1 MAAAKVAKRAR
12 DRFVHESSPQEKSER
27 EQYLTPMNVAETAI
41 GMLEDTASPHC
52 IDLGAGTGV
61 LSFALADRFHQADI
75 IAVENDPKLIGALN
89 ETLNALEC
97 KSSAINADIFDLDL
111 PTCDIAVLNPPYRK
125 MAASNALQ
133 DRLPFRCPNYYAAFI
148 WFALKALKDD
158 GQLVAI
164 VPRSWTNGAYYEG
177 FRRAILSEASID
189 RVVLYES
196 RRNVFAD
203 SGVLQEVMLLKMSKG
218 KQRPVVEVAH
228 LLDPEGFPE
237 YSSIIASEVIR
248 HGSEGTS
255 ISFPRNPTRS
265 DEQIKTLVEYG
276 ARASTGKVVEFR
288 NKGKIL
294 HTRESLCDIPLLHQA
309 NINGGALEHPLTDS
323 RKAQWYRPEPNDPNS
338 MPSGYYVLVRRF
350 SPKES
355 KRRVEAA
362 VYHAD
367 GPFAVENH
375 VNVIHAGTS
384 RRIEPLTEEAAQWIL
399 RQITSPSSE
408 AYMDAVAGSTQINAR
423 DLNSLPMKG

>member
-27 EQYLTPMNVAETAI
+27 EQYLTPICVAETAI
-41 GMLEDTASPHC
+41 SMLEDAERPRC
-52 IDLGAGTGV
+52 LDLGAGTGV
-61 LSFALADRFHQADI
+61 LSFALADRFQPARI
-75 IAVENDPKLIGALN
+75 MAIENDPKLIAPLN

-97 KSSAINADIFDLDL
+97 EASAMSADIFDLDL
-111 PTCDIAVLNPPYRK
+111 PACDIAVLNPPYRK
-125 MAASNALQ
+125 MAASDVLQ

-148 WFALKALKDD
+148 WLALKTLKDD

-203 SGVLQEVMLLKMSKG
+203 SGVLQEVMLLKMSKA

-228 LLDPEGFPE
+228 LLNPEGIPE
-237 YSSIIASEVIR
+237 YNSIIASEVIR

-255 ISFPRNPTRS
+255 ISFPRTNERS
-265 DEQIKTLVEYG
+265 DEQIKTLIEYG

-294 HTRESLCDIPLLHQA
+294 RTRESLCDIPLLHQV
-309 NINGGALEHPLTDS
+309 NINGGVLEHPLTGS

-362 VYHAD
+362 IYHAD

-399 RQITSPSSE
+399 QQITSPSSE